1 MANKIENIL
10 NLAQK
15 LNAPVQVIDNN
26 TIQLKKRVY
35 QIMELANRTGIIVLI
50 GQPEQETKSMATNLL
65 PQIEQ
70 PSNGKVCFF
79 CGKTIGTED
88 AGFSLKHNYF
98 HLSCERQYREKE
110 REANGYNIIKF

>member
-1 MANKIENIL
+1 MTPE
-10 NLAQK
+10 
-15 LNAPVQVIDNN
+15 
-26 TIQLKKRVY
+26 KKQEYTRRIT
-35 QIMELANRTGIIVLI
+35 QANRTGIIVLI

-110 REANGYNIIKF
+110 REANGYHIIKF